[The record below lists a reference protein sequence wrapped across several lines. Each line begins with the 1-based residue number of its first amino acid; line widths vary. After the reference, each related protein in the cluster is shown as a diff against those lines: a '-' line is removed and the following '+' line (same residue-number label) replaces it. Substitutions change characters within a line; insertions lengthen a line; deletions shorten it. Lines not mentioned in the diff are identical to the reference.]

1 MDKIKKDWY
10 LFIGTAVF
18 LFEGLITLLVPLQE
32 AVATYQDKLKFVHTL
47 RVVITAIVAF
57 YAFFGI
63 VCWTSF
69 GDDVNTVLTTSLPDG
84 LIATTVQLAYSV
96 AVLFTFPLQNFPALE
111 ILSRASKPVFKRVLG
126 GSGKVTSKRR
136 AAVSSLAIV
145 LLSQAAVALTNDLDH
160 IVSLIGA
167 FFGIPMAFIIPT
179 MMHSKLC
186 DPSPGRKVLNK
197 CVVILGLVTMVAAS
211 TVTVISWNAKK
222 EEER

>member
-1 MDKIKKDWY
+1 LDKIKKDWY

-69 GDDVNTVLTTSLPDG
+69 GDDVNTDLTTSLPDG

-167 FFGIPMAFIIPT
+167 F
-179 MMHSKLC
+179 LVYQW
-186 DPSPGRKVLNK
+186 PSSSPR
-197 CVVILGLVTMVAAS
+197 
-211 TVTVISWNAKK
+211 
-222 EEER
+222 